1 MKLTKIHRVL
11 QFDESPWIAKYIDF
25 NTKKRKEAKNDF
37 EKDYFK
43 LMNNAVF
50 GKTLENLRKRINLK
64 LASSED
70 MHTKQASRA
79 NFIYGKMFNENLF
92 AINRIKEELV
102 LNRPIYV
109 GMAILD
115 LSKLFMYNF
124 HYNYMLKKYD
134 RKNIKLM
141 LTNTNSL
148 CYEIKTDDV
157 YKDLFQDKEL
167 FDNSNY
173 PKNSEFFFDENK
185 KVIGKMKNEAAG
197 MVIKE
202 YIGLRSKMYSYS
214 TDHKSLSKIKK
225 KYQKIQLKI

>member
-11 QFDESPWIAKYIDF
+11 QFDESPCLAKYISF
-25 NTKKRKEAKNDF
+25 NTKKRKEAKTDF

-64 LASSED
+64 LTSNED
-70 MHTKQASRA
+70 IYTNHASRA
-79 NFIYGKMFNENLF
+79 NFISGKMFNENLF
-92 AINRIKEELV
+92 TINRIKEELV

-109 GMAILD
+109 GIAILD
-115 LSKLFMYNF
+115 LSKLLMFKF

-134 RKNIKLM
+134 KKNIKLM
-141 LTNTNSL
+141 FTDTDSL

-157 YKDLFQDKEL
+157 YKDLFQDKKL

-173 PKNSEFFFDENK
+173 PKK
-185 KVIGKMKNEAAG
+185 
-197 MVIKE
+197 
-202 YIGLRSKMYSYS
+202 
-214 TDHKSLSKIKK
+214 
-225 KYQKIQLKI
+225 Q